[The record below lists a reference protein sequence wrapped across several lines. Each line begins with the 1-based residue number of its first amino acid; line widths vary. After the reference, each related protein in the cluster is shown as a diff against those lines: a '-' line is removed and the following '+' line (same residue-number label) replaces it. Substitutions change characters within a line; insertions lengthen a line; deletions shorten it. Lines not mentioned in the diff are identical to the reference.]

1 MLSFSPF
8 PLEFP
13 WHERRVAERR
23 RMNNESPPPTPS
35 REREERRLL
44 FSNRCVVFCILFCG
58 LIFLPFGTAK
68 VVKECDLTKYQV
80 LFYIKKVKQG
90 DSKVIIL

>member
-13 WHERRVAERR
+13 WHERRVAERK
-23 RMNNESPPPTPS
+23 RMNNESPPPTPP
-35 REREERRLL
+35 RGREEHRLL
-44 FSNRCVVFCILFCG
+44 FSNRCVVFCIIFCG

-68 VVKECDLTKYQV
+68 VVKECDLAKYTM
-80 LFYIKKVKQG
+80 LFYIKKVKEG
-90 DSKVIIL
+90 RVEMIIL